1 VPAVGS
7 VRPVVD
13 GVSRPTYDGRQL
25 NVPSLPVPS
34 MRCMRDDDDVW
45 SRSWSRSSRWAQ
57 RLPVSRARVT
67 FDLVFDRN
75 SWPAAMEMGFILP
88 PGVKYP
94 VPTSEQLKWLQLVL
108 LDDLK
113 DQLGVS

>member
-1 VPAVGS
+1 
-7 VRPVVD
+7 
-13 GVSRPTYDGRQL
+13 
-25 NVPSLPVPS
+25 
-34 MRCMRDDDDVW
+34 
-45 SRSWSRSSRWAQ
+45 
-57 RLPVSRARVT
+57 
-67 FDLVFDRN
+67 
-75 SWPAAMEMGFILP
+75 MEMGFILP